1 MDRRDYEVRIEN
13 IFEGPMD
20 LLVHLVKKNEVDIW
34 DIPIAMITDQYM
46 AYLEWMK
53 TMNIEFAGEFILMAS
68 TLAQIKSRMLLPVY
82 AEAAGDEDDPRMEIV
97 RPLAE
102 YIQMKS
108 AAESLAARN
117 LLGDAVFPRSPAD
130 EDLTVERSD
139 EFIKVGLFELID
151 AFQRI
156 LDRTPDDQP
165 FDLSEDTISIK
176 DRISEIVEV
185 LEARG
190 SVTFDELFP
199 QTAAKGDIITTFL
212 AVLEMVKLCL
222 VRVTQHVQSGVIRL
236 FYL

>member
-1 MDRRDYEVRIEN
+1 
-13 IFEGPMD
+13 MD

-82 AEAAGDEDDPRMEIV
+82 ADAAAGDEDDPRMEIV

-102 YIQMKS
+102 YMQMKS
-108 AAESLAARN
+108 VAESLAARN

-130 EDLTVERSD
+130 EDLIVEKSD

-156 LDRTPDDQP
+156 LDRTPEDQQ

-176 DRISEIVEV
+176 DRISELVEI
-185 LEARG
+185 LEIKG
-190 SVTFDELFP
+190 SVTFNELFP
-199 QTAAKGDIITTFL
+199 ETAAKGDIITTFL